1 MNHFRGSTDLMFFGG
16 FKPTDE
22 SLTNWWITFLLF
34 EPYAQ
39 ICCGSDN
46 WRPIF
51 AGLDPLDPVPAS
63 IRMVSLR
70 SGLMP
75 MCQPLTSGSQKKC
88 IMFYLVAGLEHEF
101 YDFEFSWECHHPNW
115 RTHIFFRMVGQ
126 PPSRSCYRSAS
137 SDIVQGALAS
147 TELFI
152 QRSSAV
158 EKFGDKK
165 LWLVIKWPWT

>member
-126 PPSRSCYRSAS
+126 PPSRSCYQLVTGCFWCFPFISA
-137 SDIVQGALAS
+137 
-147 TELFI
+147 
-152 QRSSAV
+152 
-158 EKFGDKK
+158 K
-165 LWLVIKWPWT
+165 